1 MSKCWYCGR
10 IFKDSESTATTPSK
24 LGYGYCSR
32 MCELRAKRAR
42 ENEKNANTIAEASRR
57 AEAAAREQA
66 DAERESAEAARRQAR
81 AYEEMQRSQEEIE
94 RNRQK
99 QERLNNNT
107 RSIQERAK
115 GELEDLSRMFV
126 TKNGLKYREAVVG
139 SSEYRMRSCAVSDF
153 TGDSETSRNS
163 SSTCKLMVNSVLNK
177 TPKGSGCLHFNIYYL
192 PEQIRD
198 PFTEKPYNFDY
209 SSTQYNEKNLKGA
222 SGVTFWQK
230 NDSCETAWNS
240 LGFSYDSDL
249 CEPDYDSKNKY
260 YPIYSS
266 DKFNLNEAEEINNK
280 SFIMKRTRKPIAPG
294 YYALYV
300 ALIETLANGEEE
312 IVAYCKTDGLHTTIN
327 KHLKILS
334 NKKFGKIG
342 EKSNAIKISKFDYGC
357 SYYERKVSFS
367 FSGAIWVNDKTE
379 NANDAPGELYFTVSL
394 KDYET
399 GKTEPL
405 VTSDTFRTSYIPFL
419 FNCSSSYV
427 CRKRINIPVSQEGFY
442 VAEIKLYELD
452 ENGNGRLLDTVTK
465 NCGSSKLCIVNDR
478 VGTRYASKFKVEC
491 KNTSY
496 SISGGKVTIKMDRL
510 QNLGD
515 YDTGAL
521 KICLEYETNGKRT
534 VAAECYRNHLMKD
547 YGYPNV
553 NVTVNYHKP
562 SDYCDASIP
571 IISVY
576 TLDDRGYWVRN
587 TNKDV
592 EFYSKA
598 EKAKIEADKK
608 KAEEDKKRQIAA
620 NNARIKADKKN
631 YNYQKYTF
639 LSLPLLVAAYCA
651 YKGIGFSAF
660 VKSRGIIF
668 VIVLFILA
676 FLSMKYGFYSE
687 IYGGIKR
694 ELDSLGVLAFFK
706 GLWKKYGFKIKSF
719 KRDPIDF
726 IVGSVI
732 NLLFMLGELVIVLI
746 GAGIGIGIIALI
758 TWFVWCILG
767 WFMPICNTPLIFGLY
782 YVFILN
788 YIIGKIGCRK
798 KINHLVSLILSIA
811 NLAIPVVVL
820 LVNWVIIPNYSR
832 IDAKLKE
839 RENNTKVEQVV
850 ENTDVQQSS
859 DTAKSNE

>member
-1 MSKCWYCGR
+1 MSKCMYCGR
-10 IFKDSESTATTPSK
+10 IYNDSESSAVYDGVFHK
-24 LGYGYCSR
+24 YCSR

-42 ENEKNANTIAEASRR
+42 ENRENANTIAEASRR
-57 AEAAAREQA
+57 AEAAARDQA

-99 QERLNNNT
+99 QERLNSNT

-139 SSEYRMRSCAVSDF
+139 SSEYRMRSCSVSDF
-153 TGDSETSRNS
+153 TGNSETSRNS

-192 PEQIRD
+192 PEQIKD
-198 PFTEKPYNFDY
+198 PFVEKPYYFDY
-209 SSTQYNEKNLKGA
+209 SETKYNEKSLKGA

-240 LGFSYDSDL
+240 LGFSYDYDLSD
-249 CEPDYDSKNKY
+249 PDYDSKNKY

-342 EKSNAIKISKFDYGC
+342 EKTNAIKIGKFDYGC
-357 SYYERKVSFS
+357 HFDGKKTVSFS
-367 FSGAIWVNDKTE
+367 FSGAIWSNDKTE

-405 VTSDTFRTSYIPFL
+405 VTSDTFRTSYISFL

-465 NCGSSKLCIVNDR
+465 NCGPSGLCIVNDR
-478 VGTRYASKFKVEC
+478 VGTRNASNFKVEC

-510 QNLGD
+510 QNLGK

-534 VAAECYRNHLMKD
+534 VAAECYKNFLKKD
-547 YGYPNV
+547 YGYPDV
-553 NVTVNYHKP
+553 NVTVNYNKP
-562 SDYCDASIP
+562 SDYCDASVP

-587 TNKDV
+587 SNKDV
-592 EFYSKA
+592 EFYSKT

-608 KAEEDKKRQIAA
+608 KAEEDKKKQIAA

-651 YKGIGFSAF
+651 YKGIDFSSF
-660 VKSRGIIF
+660 VKSRGIILT
-668 VIVLFILA
+668 VVLFILA

-687 IYGGIKR
+687 IFNGIKR
-694 ELDSLGVLAFFK
+694 ELDSLGVLAFLK
-706 GLWKKYGFKIKSF
+706 GLWKKYGIKKKSY
-719 KRDPIDF
+719 KGDIIDF
-726 IVGSVI
+726 IIGILI
-732 NLLFMLGELVIVLI
+732 NIICMLGELVIVLI
-746 GAGIGIGIIALI
+746 AAGIGIGIIGVV
-758 TWFVWCILG
+758 TYFVWLLLG
-767 WFMPICNTPLIFGLY
+767 VAMPVCNTPLIFGLY

-798 KINHLVSLILSIA
+798 KINHLISRILSFA
-811 NLAIPVVVL
+811 NLAIPIIIML
-820 LVNWVIIPNYSR
+820 LNWVIIPNYSR
-832 IDAKLKE
+832 IDAKLKA
-839 RENNTKVEQVV
+839 RENNKKVEQVDKPIEQV
-850 ENTDVQQSS
+850 MNEND
-859 DTAKSNE
+859 